1 MLSFTYINGETTE
14 SCVTRYAEKYLAG
27 KPERHLV
34 VEQYKE
40 FVDTGMTE
48 HDAAWN
54 TLRIW
59 GILDDD
65 EQIIARWNE
74 TFGDSQ

>member
-14 SCVTRYAEKYLAG
+14 SCVTRYAEKCLAG

-34 VEQYKE
+34 IEQYKE

-48 HDAAWN
+48 HDAAWD

-65 EQIIARWNE
+65 EQIIASWNE
-74 TFGDSQ
+74 AFGDSQ